1 MIDKYFNSREAFNE
15 VIDNLEII
23 AHLTD
28 YGKKLIKQGV
38 IDLRVENLRYKENW
52 DELREWLKDYE
63 EGSYGLGSYETG
75 LSDGLRDVIKKM
87 QELEE

>member
-1 MIDKYFNSREAFNE
+1 MIDKDFNSREAFNE

-38 IDLRVENLRYKENW
+38 IDL
-52 DELREWLKDYE
+52 
-63 EGSYGLGSYETG
+63 
-75 LSDGLRDVIKKM
+75 
-87 QELEE
+87 

>member
-1 MIDKYFNSREAFNE
+1 MIDKDFNSREAFNE

-38 IDLRVENLRYKENW
+38 IDLRIENLKYKENW
-52 DELREWLKDYE
+52 DELREK
-63 EGSYGLGSYETG
+63 
-75 LSDGLRDVIKKM
+75 IKNNEKRR
-87 QELEE
+87 